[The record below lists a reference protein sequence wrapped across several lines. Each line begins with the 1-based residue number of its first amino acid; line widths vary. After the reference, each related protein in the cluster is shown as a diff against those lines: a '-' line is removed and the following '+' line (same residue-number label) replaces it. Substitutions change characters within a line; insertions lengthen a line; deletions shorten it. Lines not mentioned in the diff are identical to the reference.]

1 MVTMGHCC
9 DITPLLTSLASSEGF
24 DICVTESVVVIGVV
38 IADSTDMSHF
48 AAVMRDLTV
57 NLVMSPQVA

>member
-38 IADSTDMSHF
+38 IADSTDVSHF
-48 AAVMRDLTV
+48 APVVRDLAID
-57 NLVMSPQVA
+57 LVVSPQAA